1 MPWTA
6 ASLAEDLRRLGLD
19 TGDTVLVHSSLRAI
33 GEVPGGAAEVLA
45 AFLEVIGAE
54 GTLVVPTFTME
65 NSKSSRAHLE
75 RISGLTPRQVEEF
88 RAVMPPFDAAS
99 TPSSTGRLAEQVRL
113 TPGALR
119 SGHPQTSFA
128 ALGRHART
136 IVANH
141 AVDCHLGENS
151 PLARLR
157 DMDAKVLLAGVGY
170 DTCTAFHLAEYSD
183 CKEPNESN
191 TPESA
196 RRTYECVVDDGT
208 GRRWYAFESVELDD
222 RDFPAIGAAA
232 DDEPELTIKGSLG
245 SATAR
250 VLPMAPAVEFAVR
263 WLGTHRRTRLPD
275 HSRESPGSS
284 SLGPQVRG
292 LDRRG

>member
-1 MPWTA
+1 VPWTA
-6 ASLAEDLRRLGLD
+6 ASLAEDLRRLGLGA
-19 TGDTVLVHSSLRAI
+19 GDTVLVHSSLHAI
-33 GEVPGGAAEVLA
+33 GEVPDGAAGVLA
-45 AFLEVIGAE
+45 AFRDVIGAE

-128 ALGRHART
+128 ALGRHARS
-136 IVANH
+136 IVADH
-141 AVDCHLGENS
+141 AVDCHLGEHS

-157 DMDAKVLLAGVGY
+157 DMDAKVLLAGVGF
-170 DTCTAFHLAEYSD
+170 DACTAFHLAEYD
-183 CKEPNESN
+183 ESN
-191 TPESA
+191 TPKPV

-208 GRRWYAFESVELDD
+208 GPRWYAFESVELDD
-222 RDFPAIGAAA
+222 GDFPALGAAV
-232 DDEPELTIKGSLG
+232 DGEPELTIKGTLG